1 MAYNYFHVDAFIGAG
16 LSGNPAGVYL
26 LKKPLSTAEMQRIA
40 AEINLPETSF
50 VWDEGDKSAI
60 RWFTPEREVD
70 LCGHGTLAAAH
81 VMFSLVNPALHDICF
96 RSASGDLHVK
106 RDDNVFGRLSLDF
119 PSLPPEQIAIPTQ
132 LAALLGVDIE
142 QLWQAKSLL
151 VVLANEQQVQQLQPD
166 IVALIAY
173 TGRGVI
179 VTAPGHPDDKVDF
192 VSRYFSLGSNEDP
205 VTGSAHC
212 TLMPYWVARLGRSS
226 LHARQISARGGELFC
241 TLAGDRTLIAGDARI
256 FLKGEISL

>member
-1 MAYNYFHVDAFIGAG
+1 MSNNYFHVDAFVGAG

-26 LKKPLSTAEMQRIA
+26 LKQPLSAEQMQRIA

-81 VMFSLVNPALHDICF
+81 VMFSMVNPGLQDICF
-96 RSASGDLHVK
+96 RSASGDLYVK
-106 RDDNVFGRLSLDF
+106 RDSENFGRLALNF
-119 PSLPPEQIAIPTQ
+119 PSLPPEQIAIPAE
-132 LAALLGVDIE
+132 LNRLLGVEI
-142 QLWQAKSLL
+142 QQVWQAKSLL
-151 VVLANEQQVQQLQPD
+151 VVLESEQQVRQLQPD
-166 IVALIAY
+166 IAALIAY

-179 VTAPGHPDDKVDF
+179 VTAPGDNVDF
-192 VSRYFSLGSNEDP
+192 VSRYFTLDSTEDP

-212 TLMPYWVARLGRSS
+212 TLMPYWVARLGRAS

-241 TLAGDRTLIAGDARI
+241 TLAGDRTLIAGESHI
-256 FLKGEISL
+256 FLKGEITL

>member
-1 MAYNYFHVDAFIGAG
+1 MAYNYFHVDAFIGTG

-26 LKKPLSTAEMQRIA
+26 LKKPLSAAQMQRIA

-81 VMFSLVNPALHDICF
+81 VMFNVVNPGLHDICF
-96 RSASGDLHVK
+96 CSASGDLHVK
-106 RDDNVFGRLSLDF
+106 RDVENFSRLSLDF
-119 PSLPPEQIAIPTQ
+119 PALPPEKIAIAVE
-132 LAALLGVDIE
+132 LKALLGIDI
-142 QLWQAKSLL
+142 QQVWQAKSLL
-151 VVLANEQQVQQLQPD
+151 VVLESEQQVRQLQPD
-166 IVALIAY
+166 LVALIAY

-179 VTAPGHPDDKVDF
+179 VTAPGDEVDF
-192 VSRYFSLGSNEDP
+192 VSRYFTLSSNEAP

-212 TLMPYWVARLGRSS
+212 TLMPYWVARLGKAS

-241 TLAGDRTLIAGDARI
+241 TLAGDRTFIAGESRI
-256 FLKGEISL
+256 FLKGEITF

>member
-1 MAYNYFHVDAFIGAG
+1 MAYNYFHVDAFIGPG
-16 LSGNPAGVYL
+16 LSGNPAGVCL
-26 LKKPLSTAEMQRIA
+26 LKKPLSAEQMQCIA

-60 RWFTPEREVD
+60 RWFTPEYEVD

-81 VMFSLVNPALHDICF
+81 VMFNVVNPGLHDICF

-106 RDDNVFGRLSLDF
+106 RDADNFGRLSLDF
-119 PSLPPEQIAIPTQ
+119 PALPPAQIA
-132 LAALLGVDIE
+132 LSAALKTLLGVDIQ

-151 VVLANEQQVQQLQPD
+151 VVLENEQQVRQLQPD
-166 IVALIAY
+166 LAALIAY

-179 VTAPGHPDDKVDF
+179 VTAPGDEVDF
-192 VSRYFSLGSNEDP
+192 VSRYFTLSSDEDP

-212 TLMPYWVARLGRSS
+212 TLMPYWVARLGRTA

-241 TLAGDRTLIAGDARI
+241 MLAGDRTVISGQSRI
-256 FLKGEISL
+256 FLKGEMSL

>member
-1 MAYNYFHVDAFIGAG
+1 MAYNYFHVDAFIGTG

-26 LKKPLSTAEMQRIA
+26 LKKPLSTAQMQRIA

-81 VMFSLVNPALHDICF
+81 VMFNVVNPGLHDICF

-106 RDDNVFGRLSLDF
+106 RDADNFNRLSLNF
-119 PSLPPEQIAIPTQ
+119 PTLPPEKIAVSAQ
-132 LAALLGVDIE
+132 LKTLLAVDI
-142 QLWQAKSLL
+142 QQVWQAKSLL
-151 VVLANEQQVQQLQPD
+151 VVLESEQQVRQLQSD
-166 IVALIAY
+166 LVALIAY

-179 VTAPGHPDDKVDF
+179 VTAPGDEVDF
-192 VSRYFSLGSNEDP
+192 VSRYFTLSSNEDP

-212 TLMPYWVARLGRSS
+212 TLMPYWVARLGKTS

-241 TLAGDRTLIAGDARI
+241 TLAGERTFISGASRI
-256 FLKGEISL
+256 FLKGEITF

>member
-1 MAYNYFHVDAFIGAG
+1 MAYNYFHVDAFVGAG

-26 LKKPLSTAEMQRIA
+26 LKKPLSAAEMQNIA
-40 AEINLPETSF
+40 AEINLPENSF
-50 VWDEGDKSAI
+50 VWDERDTSAL
-60 RWFTPEREVD
+60 RWFTPDRDVA

-81 VMFSLVNPALHDICF
+81 VMFSIVNPGLQDICF
-96 RSASGDLHVK
+96 RSASGDLYVK
-106 RDDNVFGRLSLDF
+106 RDGDNFGRLSLDF
-119 PSLPPEQIAIPTQ
+119 PSLPPDQIAIATE
-132 LAALLGVDIE
+132 LRALLGSHIQQV
-142 QLWQAKSLL
+142 WQAKSLL
-151 VVLANEQQVQQLQPD
+151 VVLENEQQVRQLQPD

-179 VTAPGHPDDKVDF
+179 VTAPGDEVDF
-192 VSRYFSLGSNEDP
+192 VSRYFTLGSNEDP

-256 FLKGEISL
+256 FMKGQIDL

>member
-1 MAYNYFHVDAFIGAG
+1 MDYNYFHVDAFVGVG

-26 LKKPLSTAEMQRIA
+26 LKKPLSAEQMQRIA

-50 VWDEGDKSAI
+50 VWDEGDKLAI

-81 VMFSLVNPALHDICF
+81 VIFSRVNPGLQDICF

-106 RDDNVFGRLSLDF
+106 RTADSFGRLSLNF
-119 PSLPPEQIAIPTQ
+119 PSLPPEQIAVSAELVT
-132 LAALLGVDIE
+132 LLGAEIR

-151 VVLANEQQVQQLQPD
+151 VVLENEQQVRQLQPD
-166 IVALIAY
+166 IAALIAF

-179 VTAPGHPDDKVDF
+179 VTAPGDQVDF
-192 VSRYFSLGSNEDP
+192 VSRYFTLGSNEDP

-212 TLMPYWVARLGRSS
+212 TLMPYWVARLGRAS
-226 LHARQISARGGELFC
+226 LHAHQVSARGGELFC
-241 TLAGDRTLIAGDARI
+241 ILAGDRTIISGDARI
-256 FLKGEISL
+256 FLKGEISPSL

>member
-1 MAYNYFHVDAFIGAG
+1 MAYNYFHVDAFIGTG
-16 LSGNPAGVYL
+16 LSGNPAGVCL
-26 LKKPLSTAEMQRIA
+26 LKKPLSAAQMQSIA

-81 VMFSLVNPALHDICF
+81 VMFNVVNPGLHDICF
-96 RSASGDLHVK
+96 RSASGDLYVK
-106 RDDNVFGRLSLDF
+106 RDADNFGRLSLDF
-119 PSLPPEQIAIPTQ
+119 PALPPEQIEISAELRT
-132 LAALLGVDIE
+132 LLGVDI
-142 QLWQAKSLL
+142 QQVWQAKSLL
-151 VVLANEQQVQQLQPD
+151 LVLESEQQVRQLQPD
-166 IVALIAY
+166 LAALIAY

-179 VTAPGHPDDKVDF
+179 VTAAGDEVDF
-192 VSRYFSLGSNEDP
+192 VSRYFTLSSNEDP

-212 TLMPYWVARLGRSS
+212 TLMPYWVARLGRAS

-241 TLAGDRTLIAGDARI
+241 TLADDRTLIAGESRI
-256 FLKGEISL
+256 FLKGEIEF

>member
-1 MAYNYFHVDAFIGAG
+1 MAYNYFHVDAFIGTG

-26 LKKPLSTAEMQRIA
+26 LKKPLSAAQMQSIA

-81 VMFSLVNPALHDICF
+81 VMFNVVNPGLHDICF
-96 RSASGDLHVK
+96 RSANGDLHVK
-106 RDDNVFGRLSLDF
+106 RDTDNFSRLSLDF
-119 PSLPPEQIAIPTQ
+119 PALPPEKIAIAAE
-132 LAALLGVDIE
+132 LKALLGIDI
-142 QLWQAKSLL
+142 QQVWQAKSLL
-151 VVLANEQQVQQLQPD
+151 VVLESEQQVRQLQPD
-166 IVALIAY
+166 LVELIAY

-179 VTAPGHPDDKVDF
+179 VTAPGDEVDF
-192 VSRYFSLGSNEDP
+192 VSRYFTLSSNEDP

-212 TLMPYWVARLGRSS
+212 TLMPYWVARLGKTS

-241 TLAGDRTLIAGDARI
+241 TLAGERTFISGASRI
-256 FLKGEISL
+256 FLKGELSLLT

>member
-26 LKKPLSTAEMQRIA
+26 LKKPLPAAEMQRIA

-50 VWDEGDKSAI
+50 VWDDGDKSAI

-96 RSASGDLHVK
+96 RSASGDLYVK
-106 RDDNVFGRLSLDF
+106 RDDDSFGRLSLDF
-119 PSLPPEQIAIPTQ
+119 PSLPAEQIAIPAPI
-132 LAALLGVDIE
+132 AALLGVEIE

-179 VTAPGHPDDKVDF
+179 VTAPGDQVDF
-192 VSRYFSLGSNEDP
+192 VSRYFTLGSNEDP

-212 TLMPYWVARLGRSS
+212 TLMPYWVARLGRAS

>member
-1 MAYNYFHVDAFIGAG
+1 MACNYFHVDAFIGAG

-26 LKKPLSTAEMQRIA
+26 LKKPLSAEQMQRIA

-81 VMFSLVNPALHDICF
+81 VMFSMVNPGLHDICF
-96 RSASGDLHVK
+96 RSASGDLYVK
-106 RDDNVFGRLSLDF
+106 RDADNFGRLALNF
-119 PSLPPEQIAIPTQ
+119 PALPPEQIAIPAV
-132 LAALLGVDIE
+132 LPALIGADIQ

-151 VVLANEQQVQQLQPD
+151 VVLESEQQVRQLQPD
-166 IVALIAY
+166 IAALIAY

-179 VTAPGHPDDKVDF
+179 VTAPGDEVDF
-192 VSRYFSLGSNEDP
+192 VSRYFTLDSNEDP

-212 TLMPYWVARLGRSS
+212 TLMPYWVARLGRAS

-241 TLAGDRTLIAGDARI
+241 TLAGDRTLIAGESHI
-256 FLKGEISL
+256 FLKGEITL

>member
-1 MAYNYFHVDAFIGAG
+1 MSNNYFHVDAFVGAG

-26 LKKPLSTAEMQRIA
+26 LKQPLSAEQMQRIA

-81 VMFSLVNPALHDICF
+81 VMFSMVNPGLQDICF
-96 RSASGDLHVK
+96 RSASGDLYVK
-106 RDDNVFGRLSLDF
+106 RDAENFGRLALNF
-119 PSLPPEQIAIPTQ
+119 PSLPPEQITIPSE
-132 LAALLGVDIE
+132 LNRLLGADI
-142 QLWQAKSLL
+142 QQVWQAKSLL
-151 VVLANEQQVQQLQPD
+151 VVLESEQQVRQLQPD
-166 IVALIAY
+166 IAALIAY

-179 VTAPGHPDDKVDF
+179 VTAPGDDVDF
-192 VSRYFSLGSNEDP
+192 VSRYFTLDSTEDP

-212 TLMPYWVARLGRSS
+212 TLMPYWVARLGRAS

-241 TLAGDRTLIAGDARI
+241 TLAGDRTLIAGESHI
-256 FLKGEISL
+256 FLKGEITL

>member
-1 MAYNYFHVDAFIGAG
+1 MNYNYFHVDAFIGAG
-16 LSGNPAGVYL
+16 LSGNPAGVCL
-26 LKKPLSTAEMQRIA
+26 LKKPLLTAQMQGIA

-81 VMFSLVNPALHDICF
+81 VMFSVVNPGLHDICF

-106 RDDNVFGRLSLDF
+106 RDADNFGRLSLDF
-119 PSLPPEQIAIPTQ
+119 PSLPPEQIAI
-132 LAALLGVDIE
+132 AAELHALIGADI
-142 QLWQAKSLL
+142 QQVWQAKSLL
-151 VVLANEQQVQQLQPD
+151 VVLENEQQVRLLQPD
-166 IVALIAY
+166 IAALIAY
-173 TGRGVI
+173 TGRGVM
-179 VTAPGHPDDKVDF
+179 VTAPGDQVDF
-192 VSRYFSLGSNEDP
+192 VSRYFTLGSNEDP

-212 TLMPYWVARLGRSS
+212 TLMPYWAARLGRPS

-241 TLAGDRTLIAGDARI
+241 TLSGDRTLIAGEARI
-256 FLKGEISL
+256 FMKGEISLFT